1 MVMSREPDKYL
12 KEMGF
17 NTRLVVFVYEKSDY
31 GEELKK
37 LRLLGAQQSS
47 RYNFRIGL
55 VTDKKLI
62 EEMKRDHPEFFLD
75 ISLSVMTLRRY
86 DGDLFKT
93 NL

>member
-1 MVMSREPDKYL
+1 MSREPDKYL

>member
-1 MVMSREPDKYL
+1 MSREPDKYL

-37 LRLLGAQQSS
+37 LRQVGAQQSS